1 MIWIIY
7 CKLITLV
14 CPIGIG
20 IIKIL
25 GKYIFFNLGIVL
37 LLFWNYFHT
46 DNINNSI
53 SAHLLVISICSFA
66 DNKENLYA
74 NIEHGSVK
82 SSKTELNTHNSSTQN
97 LSDTSSILNRSAQN
111 INASH
116 MSTSTNISAG
126 EPAGTLGRKG
136 TFVQNK
142 NASMNTTTTSS
153 SSYVDKGNLTNETCT
168 DASSTSNTSANK
180 TKKKRWGILIG
191 RSKSGEKVKSAT
203 LGREKKKEDKN
214 QTNNKHRWS
223 TGLPRFNPLPPS
235 ISKETMV
242 SV

>member
-1 MIWIIY
+1 
-7 CKLITLV
+7 
-14 CPIGIG
+14 
-20 IIKIL
+20 
-25 GKYIFFNLGIVL
+25 
-37 LLFWNYFHT
+37 
-46 DNINNSI
+46 
-53 SAHLLVISICSFA
+53 
-66 DNKENLYA
+66 
-74 NIEHGSVK
+74 
-82 SSKTELNTHNSSTQN
+82 
-97 LSDTSSILNRSAQN
+97 
-111 INASH
+111 

-126 EPAGTLGRKG
+126 DSAGTLGRKS

-142 NASMNTTTTSS
+142 SASINTSS
-153 SSYVDKGNLTNETCT
+153 TSYVDKGNVTNETYT

-180 TKKKRWGILIG
+180 SKKKRWGILIG

-242 SV
+242 SIESIMFSL